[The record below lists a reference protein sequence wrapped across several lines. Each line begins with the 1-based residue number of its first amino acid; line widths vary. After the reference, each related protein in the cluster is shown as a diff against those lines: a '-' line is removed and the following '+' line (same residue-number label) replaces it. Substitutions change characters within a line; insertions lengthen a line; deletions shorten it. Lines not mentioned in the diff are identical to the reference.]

1 MDKNVKMVAALS
13 CSTTSINEQSTMPF
27 EDSQMRQW
35 GYVAWR
41 CLDDGTVL
49 AVGPM
54 LFGNGRLY
62 VDVHAQGHA
71 DCYCYDD
78 LEVAIAALQA
88 FMPNS
93 EEPTGWKRHPATGRR
108 RPRGDPSKEYVER

>member
-1 MDKNVKMVAALS
+1 MAKKIKIVEELNR
-13 CSTTSINEQSTMPF
+13 STASNIEQSAMPF
-27 EDSQMRQW
+27 EDAQMRQW

-71 DCYCYDD
+71 DCYCYDE
-78 LEVAIAALQA
+78 LEGAIKALQA
-88 FMPNS
+88 LKPYF

-108 RPRGDPSKEYVER
+108 RPHGDPSKEYVEL